1 MLFVKLFHTQIR
13 QMLSLQQHNKHA
25 IKQHTVEDEFLVVV
39 LIYAKQCGLDIRS
52 R

>member
-25 IKQHTVEDEFLVVV
+25 IKQHTVVISGCCTDL
-39 LIYAKQCGLDIRS
+39 R
-52 R
+52 